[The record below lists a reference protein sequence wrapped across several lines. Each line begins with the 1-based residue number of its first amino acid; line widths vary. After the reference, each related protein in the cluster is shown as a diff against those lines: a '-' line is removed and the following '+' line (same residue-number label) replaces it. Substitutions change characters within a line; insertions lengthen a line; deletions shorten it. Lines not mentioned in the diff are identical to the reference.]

1 MNRIERDVIIVG
13 AGPAGSVCAAYL
25 AKAGVDVLLLDR
37 DVFPRDKAGGDMVS
51 ESFSKHITQLEAA
64 DRLDRMSVFINRM
77 LLVSGGGS
85 EALIDYECYGTKR
98 RELEVLLVDTA
109 CSWGAEFRPACRVIG
124 LVRELGKVCGVRV
137 LNGGVESELRAKIV
151 IGADGAMSFTAKEAG
166 LMREAPGAMSIGMTT
181 YFEGVRLDRNV
192 AIGQYSAYGTV
203 FLDHQI
209 APGYLW
215 ILPAGDGGVLHGVCN
230 VGMVVDYTDG
240 SRKVRRDLEA
250 RFADWLSRST
260 RGSAMLTGA
269 RQIAPWYKGKQT
281 FVTQNMKKTADGL
294 ILIGDAASVMLPLRG
309 DGLGAAANSARAA
322 ADTAWEAIKR
332 DDYSDAFL
340 SEFYRNHKLQM
351 EEGELVDTLKT
362 VNLIRESLRDPAGV
376 NRTVEKIRLDKTLA
390 ERIF

>member
-1 MNRIERDVIIVG
+1 MNWIERDVIIVG

-37 DVFPRDKAGGDMVS
+37 DVFPRDKAAGDMVS
-51 ESFSKHITQLEAA
+51 EAFSRHMMQLEVA

-85 EALIDYECYGTKR
+85 EALIDYECYSTKR

-109 CSWGAEFRPACRVIG
+109 CSWGAEFRPGCRVIG
-124 LVRELGKVCGVRV
+124 LVRELGKICGVRV
-137 LNGGVESELRAKIV
+137 LSGGIESELRAKIV

-166 LMREAPGAMSIGMTT
+166 LMKEAPEAMSIGMTT
-181 YFEGVRLDRNV
+181 HFEGVRLDRNI

-203 FLDHQI
+203 FLDQEI

-215 ILPAGDGGVLHGVCN
+215 IMPAGDGGVLHGICS

-240 SRKVRRDLEA
+240 SRKEKRDLEA

-269 RQIAPWYKGKQT
+269 KRIAPWYKGKQT
-281 FVTQNMKKTADGL
+281 FITQNMKKTADGL
-294 ILIGDAASVMLPLRG
+294 MLIGDAASVMLPLRG
-309 DGLGAAANSARAA
+309 DGLAAAADSARAA

-332 DDYSDAFL
+332 DDYSDTFL
-340 SEFYRNHKLQM
+340 SAFYRNHEWQM
-351 EEGELVDTLKT
+351 DAGELTDTLKT
-362 VNLIRESLRDPAGV
+362 TALIRESLRDPAGV
-376 NRTVEKIRLDKTLA
+376 DRTVEKIRLDKSLA